1 MNKAK
6 VFTFVFLCLLTESLF
21 ACYESTIQKPQ
32 PFMGNN
38 GEVFVLSDGSIWEV
52 KYEYEYM
59 YEYYP
64 NVIICPDKNLL
75 LINDKKLNVMNLSG
89 AGSSGGSVIESN
101 IDGQWNGW
109 NGDTIVKLTN
119 GQIWE
124 QFGLHL
130 SLSLGLGNEVL
141 IYKKA
146 GTWYMK
152 VEDEDEAVAVTRLK

>member
-1 MNKAK
+1 
-6 VFTFVFLCLLTESLF
+6 
-21 ACYESTIQKPQ
+21 
-32 PFMGNN
+32 MGNN

-89 AGSSGGSVIESN
+89 GGSSGGSVIESS

-109 NGDTIVKLTN
+109 NGNTIVKRPSLLK
-119 GQIWE
+119 
-124 QFGLHL
+124 LHTCNWL
-130 SLSLGLGNEVL
+130 VL
-141 IYKKA
+141 LIIRIIFFYKF
-146 GTWYMK
+146 
-152 VEDEDEAVAVTRLK
+152 V